1 MSVCVLRNKEGIKNV
16 ERISQQF
23 FILQAKFSLAQVATK
38 NKIFLMNRSTKEK
51 GSSETLNCFHSSLN
65 FGQWMA
71 KLKHLGA
78 LPINLVFCSGENCT
92 LISNEEAVIPLGYTG
107 TSVAD
112 PDPIFN
118 CDADPDPP
126 FHCDADPYSVI
137 QICNHR
143 STDLLRLHCESLRP
157 SVAAF

>member
-1 MSVCVLRNKEGIKNV
+1 MAMLEFTHCISQYYPNTEDKYVQKQKQTLLLLFIYLQYRLVKPANFNLSVCILRKKCGKEFP
-16 ERISQQF
+16 SSF

-78 LPINLVFCSGENCT
+78 LPINLFGENCT
-92 LISNEEAVIPLGYTG
+92 LISYEGEVIPQGYPSTG
-107 TSVAD
+107 YCGSG
-112 PDPIFN
+112 
-118 CDADPDPP
+118 
-126 FHCDADPYSVI
+126 
-137 QICNHR
+137 
-143 STDLLRLHCESLRP
+143 SLF
-157 SVAAF
+157 SL